1 MRPEELPTSFPENP
15 GNEVEELPVVVRHS
29 TRLSKESSSRRIMTL
44 PASCARLSLYL
55 RRHNL

>member
-29 TRLSKESSSRRIMTL
+29 TRLSKESSSRRIMT
-44 PASCARLSLYL
+44 ASCARFSLYL